1 MQNIGVMEKYRIR
14 LIKNFANPTKQKI
27 MIKHRAQP
35 TLGLLAGTFLMAGL
49 CAARAQELAPIT
61 VSPRPSQV
69 IGLTQ
74 GYSSTIHVAR
84 PFSTI
89 HIANPDIVDIVLTTV
104 KSATLVPRSIGAT
117 NVDFFDE
124 QNNLISAVNIVV
136 NADEVPGSV
145 RIFDHPAL
153 TSHTSYHCSANT
165 CRYFEEVVTK
175 EQPPVTETKSVERI
189 IHEGRPQRQQQQ

>member
-1 MQNIGVMEKYRIR
+1 
-14 LIKNFANPTKQKI
+14 
-27 MIKHRAQP
+27 MIKHREQRA
-35 TLGLLAGTFLMAGL
+35 LGILAGTLLVAGAL
-49 CAARAQELAPIT
+49 TASPVTARAQELAPIT
-61 VSPRPSQV
+61 VSPQPTQS

-89 HIANPDIVDIVLTTV
+89 HIANPDIVDIVLTTDR
-104 KSATLVPRSIGAT
+104 SATLVPKATGAT

-124 QNNLISAVNIVV
+124 KNMLISAVNIIV
-136 NADEVPGSV
+136 NADEVPGNV
-145 RIFDHPAL
+145 KVFDHPAL
-153 TSHTSYHCSANT
+153 TSHTSYHCGANT

-189 IHEGRPQRQQQQ
+189 IHEDRPSRQQQQQ